1 MSGGAV
7 EAVLQSGAPDGTG
20 AIGVILLQAGTPEA
34 LADVVQRLGA
44 APVPG
49 AGEARVRALHA
60 GADAGGGLIDR
71 ALLARVDDRTV
82 LVMPHAGPAV
92 MSEVLAALERAGAC
106 VRAGAVL
113 DEDWPEA
120 RDPMERRML
129 TALAA
134 AASPLAVAPLL
145 AQPSLWADP
154 STAEPDD
161 VLRRR
166 STVLRRLIH
175 PPTVVAAGRPNIGKS
190 TLLNALAGRP
200 VALVA
205 DEPGTTRDHVGV
217 RLDLLG
223 LHVRWIDAPGLVDQ
237 RNLSECTTG
246 AGGEMGVVDEV
257 GAIDREA
264 QRVALDLARRADL
277 IVLCSDPLHA
287 APDPAVLGFD
297 DEGRGGLHRA
307 QPLRVG
313 LRADLGCPQGACD
326 VVCSLSPSVPGE
338 DHRGIEG
345 LVRAVRDRLLPPEVL
360 RDGERRRWVFWD

>member
-1 MSGGAV
+1 MNGGAV

-20 AIGVILLQAGTPEA
+20 AIGVILLRAGTPEV
-34 LADVVQRLGA
+34 LADLVQRLGA
-44 APVPG
+44 APIPG
-49 AGEARVRALHA
+49 VGEARVRALRA

-71 ALLARVDDRTV
+71 ALLARVDGLTV

-92 MSEVLAALERAGAC
+92 MSEVLAALERAGAS

-120 RDPMERRML
+120 RDAMERRML

-145 AQPSLWADP
+145 AQPSLWGDP

-166 STVLRRLIH
+166 SAVLRRLIH
-175 PPTVVAAGRPNIGKS
+175 PPTVVAVGRPNIGKS

-217 RLDLLG
+217 GLDLLG

-237 RNLSECTTG
+237 RDLSECTTG
-246 AGGEMGVVDEV
+246 AGDEVGEV
-257 GAIDREA
+257 GAIEREA

-277 IVLCSDPLHA
+277 LVLCSDPLHA
-287 APDPAVLGFD
+287 APDPAVLGFED
-297 DEGRGGLHRA
+297 DERGGLHRP

-313 LRADLGCPQGACD
+313 LRADLGCPQGDCD
-326 VVCSLSPSVPGE
+326 VVCSLSPAVPSE
-338 DHRGIEG
+338 DHGGIEG
-345 LVRAVRDRLLPPEVL
+345 VVRAVRDRLLPPEVL